1 MKKVQIILEVAE
13 EEKVKYETLAKSMKL
28 QSVEELLL
36 KLLKEVEESHEERVD
51 DIMTYV
57 LNKNKELYQRLA

>member
-13 EEKVKYETLAKSMKL
+13 EEKAKYETLAKSMKL

-36 KLLKEVEESHEERVD
+36 KLLKEAEETHEERID

-57 LNKNKELYQRLA
+57 LSKNKELYQRLA

>member
-28 QSVEELLL
+28 QSVEELLF
-36 KLLKEVEESHEERVD
+36 KLLKDAEESPEEHID
-51 DIMTYV
+51 EIMTYV
-57 LNKNKELYQRLA
+57 LKKNKELYQRLA